1 MKKTAILLIILML
14 ISIGILSGCASTK
27 LKECSVCGGSGK
39 CNRCDGTGW
48 AVDWDL
54 ECDNCKGT
62 GNCPVCKGSGQIPE
76 STPGFEGTQL
86 LLAIII
92 VIGLI
97 GLLLFIK
104 KQKK

>member
-14 ISIGILSGCASTK
+14 ISIGILSGCTTK
-27 LKECSVCGGSGK
+27 TKECSACNGSGK
-39 CNRCDGTGW
+39 CNRCGGTGW